1 MFSFLF
7 PAICIINFIVNII
20 PVFAFQL
27 SLNIDQTKEKLEIQY
42 QIYILMKKV
51 TILRK
56 ILAILKT
63 SAG

>member
-7 PAICIINFIVNII
+7 PAIYIINFIVNII

-27 SLNIDQTKEKLEIQY
+27 SLNIDQAKERLEIQY
-42 QIYILMKKV
+42 QISILMKKV

-56 ILAILKT
+56 ILGILKT
-63 SAG
+63 SAA

>member
-7 PAICIINFIVNII
+7 PAIYIINFIVNII

-42 QIYILMKKV
+42 QINILM
-51 TILRK
+51 
-56 ILAILKT
+56 
-63 SAG
+63 